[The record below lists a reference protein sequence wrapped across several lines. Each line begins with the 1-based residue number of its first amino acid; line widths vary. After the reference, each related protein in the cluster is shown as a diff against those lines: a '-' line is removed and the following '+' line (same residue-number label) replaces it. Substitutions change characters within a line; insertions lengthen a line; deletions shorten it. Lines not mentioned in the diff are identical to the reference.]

1 MGGILSIFG
10 YIKVIKTFSRE
21 NVFSE
26 DSNHFFMTVQINSV
40 SKALKDYF
48 GFEKFKGNQLQIIE
62 SILSKKDT
70 FVIMP
75 TGGGKSLC
83 YQLPAI
89 ISEGTAIIV
98 SPLIALM
105 KNQVDLIRG
114 YSSTD
119 TIAHFINSQ
128 MNKAQTT
135 QVKND
140 IVAGKCKLLY
150 VAPESLVKQENIDFL
165 KTIKISFVA
174 VDEAHCI
181 SEWGHDFRPE
191 YRKIK
196 SMLNDIED
204 NIPIVALTA
213 TATPKVQSD
222 IVRTLG
228 MKNPEIYISSFLREN
243 LYYEVRPKPS
253 KQEAIKDIIKY
264 IKKEGNKSGIIYC
277 LSRNSTEELAEV
289 LQVNGI
295 NAAAYHAG
303 LDANMRSKRQDQ
315 FLMEEVQVIVATIA
329 FGMGIDKPDVRFVI
343 HFDIPK
349 SLENYYQETGRAGR
363 DGLEG
368 NCIAYFSPKEIHKFE
383 KFILSNKEKTVA
395 EKEIAVMQLS
405 EVEAYAESAECRK
418 KVVLHY
424 FGEEMSNCGNCDN
437 CNHPK
442 EQIEAKEE
450 VKLALQVVA
459 ETNEHVN
466 IPNTINIL
474 IGRKSADITAN
485 HLDGIKLFGKGAK
498 HDMLFW
504 NSVVRKAILLNYLEK
519 DIEQYGVLKLTNE
532 GKKFIKKPTSVKIVL
547 NHKFAEGEDD
557 DEITT
562 SNKSGGN
569 VLEPQLMEI
578 LKGVRKSVG
587 EKMKLPPYTIFSE
600 QSLEEMATFFP
611 FTSEELSK
619 IHGVNSAKAAKF
631 GKAFLEAIKKY
642 VEENEIERNA
652 DFSVI
657 KTADKNSNVKVNIIK
672 SIDKKMP
679 LEHIASSYGL
689 NMEDL
694 ILELDSIVH
703 SGTKV
708 NINYYLEDAV
718 DEDIQEEIFDYFMQA
733 DSDNV
738 DLAYKKLKEE
748 DIELREIQLVRLKF
762 LSEVAN

>member
-1 MGGILSIFG
+1 MSI
-10 YIKVIKTFSRE
+10 
-21 NVFSE
+21 
-26 DSNHFFMTVQINSV
+26 QPV
-40 SKALKDYF
+40 SISGALKEYF
-48 GFEKFKGNQLQIIE
+48 GFEKFKGNQQAIIE
-62 SILSKKDT
+62 SILAKKDT

-119 TIAHFINSQ
+119 NIAHFINSQ
-128 MNKAQTT
+128 MNKAQIT
-135 QVKND
+135 QVKKD
-140 IVAGKCKLLY
+140 ITNRKCKLLY

-196 SMLNDIED
+196 GMLNEIED

-222 IVRTLG
+222 IVKTLG
-228 MKNPEIYISSFLREN
+228 MKEPEIFISSFLRDN
-243 LYYEVRPKPS
+243 LYYEIRPKPS
-253 KQEAIKDIIKY
+253 KQDAIKDIIKF
-264 IKKEGNKSGIIYC
+264 IKKGGNKSGIIYC

-303 LDANMRSKRQDQ
+303 LDASVRSERQDQ
-315 FLMEEVQVIVATIA
+315 FLMEDVDVIVATIA

-368 NCIAYFSPKEIHKFE
+368 ICIAYFSPKEIHKFE
-383 KFILSNKEKTVA
+383 KFILSNKEKSVA

-405 EVEAYAESAECRK
+405 EVEAYCESAECRK
-418 KVVLHY
+418 KFVLHY
-424 FGEEMSNCGNCDN
+424 FGEEMKDCGKCDN
-437 CNHPK
+437 CLHPK
-442 EQIEAKEE
+442 EQLEAKEE
-450 VKLALQVVA
+450 IKLSLQVVA
-459 ETNEHVN
+459 DTNERVN
-466 IPNTINIL
+466 IPNVINIL

-485 HLDGIKLFGKGAK
+485 NLDKIKIFGKGAD
-498 HDMLFW
+498 HDMVFW
-504 NSVVRKAILLNYLEK
+504 NSVVRKAILLNLIEK
-519 DIEQYGVLKLTNE
+519 DIEQYGVLKLTEE
-532 GKKFIKKPTSVKIVL
+532 GKKFIEKPGSSKIVL
-547 NHKFAEGEDD
+547 NHKFEDGEDD
-557 DEITT
+557 EEVTL
-562 SNKSGGN
+562 NGKSGS
-569 VLEPQLMEI
+569 VLEPALMSI
-578 LKGVRKSVG
+578 LTGIRKTEG
-587 EKMKLPPYTIFSE
+587 ARLKLPPYAIFSE

-611 FTSEELSK
+611 FDKEELAK
-619 IHGVNSAKAAKF
+619 MHGVNTAKAQKF
-631 GKAFLEAIKKY
+631 GEPFLKAIKKY
-642 VEENEIERNA
+642 VEDNNIERSA
-652 DFSVI
+652 DFSII
-657 KTADKNSNVKVNIIK
+657 KIADKNSNVKVNIIK

-694 ILELDSIVH
+694 ITELDTIVN

-718 DEDIQEEIFDYFMQA
+718 DEDIQEEIYDYFMQA
-733 DSDNV
+733 ESDNV
-738 DLAYKKLKEE
+738 DVAYKKLKEE

>member
-1 MGGILSIFG
+1 MSI
-10 YIKVIKTFSRE
+10 
-21 NVFSE
+21 
-26 DSNHFFMTVQINSV
+26 QPV
-40 SKALKDYF
+40 SISGALKEYF
-48 GFEKFKGNQLQIIE
+48 GFEKFKGNQQAIIE
-62 SILSKKDT
+62 SILAKKDT

-119 TIAHFINSQ
+119 NIAHFINSQ
-128 MNKAQTT
+128 MNKAQIT
-135 QVKND
+135 QVKKD
-140 IVAGKCKLLY
+140 ITNRKCKLLY

-196 SMLNDIED
+196 GMLNEIED

-222 IVRTLG
+222 IVKTLG
-228 MKNPEIYISSFLREN
+228 MKEPEIFISSFLRDN
-243 LYYEVRPKPS
+243 LYYEIRPKPS
-253 KQEAIKDIIKY
+253 KQDAIKDIIKF
-264 IKKEGNKSGIIYC
+264 IKKGGNKSGIIYC

-303 LDANMRSKRQDQ
+303 LDASVRSERQDQ
-315 FLMEEVQVIVATIA
+315 FLMEDVDVIVATIA

-368 NCIAYFSPKEIHKFE
+368 ICIAYFSPKEIHKFE
-383 KFILSNKEKTVA
+383 KFILSNKEKSVA

-405 EVEAYAESAECRK
+405 EVEAYCESAECRK
-418 KVVLHY
+418 KFVLHY
-424 FGEEMSNCGNCDN
+424 FGEEMKDCGKCDN
-437 CNHPK
+437 CLHPK
-442 EQIEAKEE
+442 EQLEAKEE
-450 VKLALQVVA
+450 IKLSLQVVA
-459 ETNEHVN
+459 DTNERVN
-466 IPNTINIL
+466 IPNVINIL

-485 HLDGIKLFGKGAK
+485 NLDKIKIFGKGAD
-498 HDMLFW
+498 HDMVFW
-504 NSVVRKAILLNYLEK
+504 NSVVRKAILLNLIEK
-519 DIEQYGVLKLTNE
+519 DIEQYGVLKLTEE
-532 GKKFIKKPTSVKIVL
+532 GKKFIKKPGSSKIVL
-547 NHKFAEGEDD
+547 NHKFEDGEDD
-557 DEITT
+557 EEVTL
-562 SNKSGGN
+562 NGKSGS
-569 VLEPQLMEI
+569 VLEPALMSI
-578 LKGVRKSVG
+578 LTGIRKTEG
-587 EKMKLPPYTIFSE
+587 ARLKLPPYAIFSE

-611 FTSEELSK
+611 FDKEELAK
-619 IHGVNSAKAAKF
+619 MHGVNTAKAQKF
-631 GKAFLEAIKKY
+631 GEPFLKAIKKY
-642 VEENEIERNA
+642 VEENNIERSA
-652 DFSVI
+652 DFSII
-657 KTADKNSNVKVNIIK
+657 KIADKNSNVKVNIIK

-694 ILELDSIVH
+694 ITELDTIVN

-718 DEDIQEEIFDYFMQA
+718 DEDIQEEIYDYFMQA
-733 DSDNV
+733 ESDNV
-738 DLAYKKLKEE
+738 DVAYKKLKEE

>member
-1 MGGILSIFG
+1 MSI
-10 YIKVIKTFSRE
+10 
-21 NVFSE
+21 
-26 DSNHFFMTVQINSV
+26 QPV
-40 SKALKDYF
+40 SISGALKEYF
-48 GFEKFKGNQLQIIE
+48 GFEKFKGNQQAIIE
-62 SILSKKDT
+62 SILAKKDT

-119 TIAHFINSQ
+119 NIAHFINSQ
-128 MNKAQTT
+128 MNKAQIT
-135 QVKND
+135 QVKKD
-140 IVAGKCKLLY
+140 ITNRKCKLLY

-196 SMLNDIED
+196 GMLNEIED

-222 IVRTLG
+222 IVKTLG
-228 MKNPEIYISSFLREN
+228 MKEPEIFISSFLRDN
-243 LYYEVRPKPS
+243 LYYEIRPKPS
-253 KQEAIKDIIKY
+253 KQDAIKDIIKF
-264 IKKEGNKSGIIYC
+264 IKKGGNKSGIIYC

-303 LDANMRSKRQDQ
+303 LDASVRSERQDQ
-315 FLMEEVQVIVATIA
+315 FLMEDVDVIVATIA

-368 NCIAYFSPKEIHKFE
+368 ICIAYFSPKEIHKFE
-383 KFILSNKEKTVA
+383 KFILSNKEKSVA

-405 EVEAYAESAECRK
+405 EVEAYCESAECRK
-418 KVVLHY
+418 KFVLHY
-424 FGEEMSNCGNCDN
+424 FGEEMKDCGKCDN
-437 CNHPK
+437 CLHPK
-442 EQIEAKEE
+442 EQLEAKEE
-450 VKLALQVVA
+450 IKLSLQVVA
-459 ETNEHVN
+459 DTNERVN
-466 IPNTINIL
+466 IPNVINIL

-485 HLDGIKLFGKGAK
+485 NLDKIKIFGKGAD
-498 HDMLFW
+498 HDMVFW
-504 NSVVRKAILLNYLEK
+504 NSVVRKAILLNLIEK
-519 DIEQYGVLKLTNE
+519 DIEQYGVLKLTEE
-532 GKKFIKKPTSVKIVL
+532 GKKFIKKPVSSKIVL
-547 NHKFAEGEDD
+547 NHKFEDGEDD
-557 DEITT
+557 EEVTL
-562 SNKSGGN
+562 NGKSGS
-569 VLEPQLMEI
+569 VLEPALMSI
-578 LKGVRKSVG
+578 LTGIRKTEG
-587 EKMKLPPYTIFSE
+587 ARLKLPPYAIFSE

-611 FTSEELSK
+611 FDKEELAK
-619 IHGVNSAKAAKF
+619 MHGVNTAKAQKF
-631 GKAFLEAIKKY
+631 GEPFLKAIKKY
-642 VEENEIERNA
+642 VEDNNIERSA
-652 DFSVI
+652 DFSII
-657 KTADKNSNVKVNIIK
+657 KIADKNSNVKVNIIK

-694 ILELDSIVH
+694 ITELDTIVN

-718 DEDIQEEIFDYFMQA
+718 DEDIQEEIYDYFMQA
-733 DSDNV
+733 ESDNV
-738 DLAYKKLKEE
+738 DVAYKKLKEE

>member
-1 MGGILSIFG
+1 MSI
-10 YIKVIKTFSRE
+10 
-21 NVFSE
+21 
-26 DSNHFFMTVQINSV
+26 QPV
-40 SKALKDYF
+40 SITGALKEYF
-48 GFEKFKGNQLQIIE
+48 GFEKFKGNQQAIIE

-119 TIAHFINSQ
+119 NIAHFINSQ
-128 MNKAQTT
+128 MNKAQIT
-135 QVKND
+135 QVKKD
-140 IVAGKCKLLY
+140 ITNRKCKLLY

-196 SMLNDIED
+196 GMLNEIED

-222 IVRTLG
+222 IVKTLG
-228 MKNPEIYISSFLREN
+228 MKDPEIFISSFLRDN
-243 LYYEVRPKPS
+243 LYYEIRPKPS
-253 KQEAIKDIIKY
+253 KQDAIKDIIKF
-264 IKKEGNKSGIIYC
+264 IKKGGNKSGIIYC

-303 LDANMRSKRQDQ
+303 LDSNVRSERQDQ
-315 FLMEEVQVIVATIA
+315 FLMEDVDVIVATIA

-368 NCIAYFSPKEIHKFE
+368 ICIAYFSPKEIHKFE
-383 KFILSNKEKTVA
+383 KFILSNKEKSVA

-405 EVEAYAESAECRK
+405 EVEAYCESGECRK
-418 KVVLHY
+418 KFVLHY
-424 FGEEMSNCGNCDN
+424 FGEEMQNCGKCDN
-437 CNHPK
+437 CLHLK
-442 EQIEAKEE
+442 EQFEAKDEI
-450 VKLALQVVA
+450 KLALQVVA
-459 ETNEHVN
+459 DTNERVN
-466 IPNTINIL
+466 IPNVINIL

-485 HLDGIKLFGKGAK
+485 NLDKIKIFGKGTN
-498 HDMLFW
+498 HDMVFW
-504 NSVVRKAILLNYLEK
+504 NSVVRKAILLNLLEK
-519 DIEQYGVLKLTNE
+519 DIEQYGVLKLTEE
-532 GKKFIKKPTSVKIVL
+532 GKKFVKKPVSSKIVL
-547 NHKFAEGEDD
+547 NHKFEDGEDD
-557 DEITT
+557 EEVTL
-562 SNKSGGN
+562 NGKSGS
-569 VLEPQLMEI
+569 VLEPALMSI
-578 LKGVRKSVG
+578 LTGIRKTEG
-587 EKMKLPPYTIFSE
+587 ARLKLPPYAIFSE

-611 FTSEELSK
+611 FDKEELAK
-619 IHGVNSAKAAKF
+619 MHGVNTAKAQKF
-631 GKAFLEAIKKY
+631 GEPFLKAIKKY
-642 VEENEIERNA
+642 VEDNNIERSA
-652 DFSVI
+652 DFSII

-679 LEHIASSYGL
+679 LEHIASSFGL
-689 NMEDL
+689 QMEDL
-694 ILELDSIVH
+694 ITELDTIVN

-718 DEDIQEEIFDYFMQA
+718 DEDIQEEIYDYFMQA

-738 DLAYKKLKEE
+738 DVAYKKLKEE

>member
-1 MGGILSIFG
+1 MSI
-10 YIKVIKTFSRE
+10 
-21 NVFSE
+21 
-26 DSNHFFMTVQINSV
+26 QPV
-40 SKALKDYF
+40 SISGALKEYF
-48 GFEKFKGNQLQIIE
+48 GFEKFKGNQQAIIE
-62 SILSKKDT
+62 SILAKKDT
-70 FVIMP
+70 FVIML

-119 TIAHFINSQ
+119 NIAHFINSQ
-128 MNKAQTT
+128 MNKAQIT
-135 QVKND
+135 QVKKD
-140 IVAGKCKLLY
+140 ITNRKCKLLY

-196 SMLNDIED
+196 GMLNEIED

-222 IVRTLG
+222 IVKTLG
-228 MKNPEIYISSFLREN
+228 MKEPEIFISSFLRDN
-243 LYYEVRPKPS
+243 LYYEIRPKPS
-253 KQEAIKDIIKY
+253 KQDAIKDIIKF
-264 IKKEGNKSGIIYC
+264 IKKGGNKSGIIYC

-303 LDANMRSKRQDQ
+303 LDASVRSERQDQ
-315 FLMEEVQVIVATIA
+315 FLMEDVDVIVATIA

-368 NCIAYFSPKEIHKFE
+368 ICIAYFSPKEIHKFE
-383 KFILSNKEKTVA
+383 KFILSNKEKSVA

-405 EVEAYAESAECRK
+405 EVEAYCESAECRK
-418 KVVLHY
+418 KFVLHY
-424 FGEEMSNCGNCDN
+424 FGEEMKDCGKCDN
-437 CNHPK
+437 CLHPK
-442 EQIEAKEE
+442 EQLEAKEE
-450 VKLALQVVA
+450 IKLSLQVVA
-459 ETNEHVN
+459 DTNERVN
-466 IPNTINIL
+466 IPNVINIL

-485 HLDGIKLFGKGAK
+485 NLDKIKIFGKGAD
-498 HDMLFW
+498 HDMVFW
-504 NSVVRKAILLNYLEK
+504 NSVVRKAILLNLIEK
-519 DIEQYGVLKLTNE
+519 DIEQYGVLKLTEE
-532 GKKFIKKPTSVKIVL
+532 GKKFIKKPVSSKIVL
-547 NHKFAEGEDD
+547 NHKFEDGEDD
-557 DEITT
+557 EEVTL
-562 SNKSGGN
+562 NGKSGS
-569 VLEPQLMEI
+569 VLEPALMSI
-578 LKGVRKSVG
+578 LTGIRKTEG
-587 EKMKLPPYTIFSE
+587 ARLKLPPYAIFSE

-611 FTSEELSK
+611 FDKEELAK
-619 IHGVNSAKAAKF
+619 MHGVNTAKAQKF
-631 GKAFLEAIKKY
+631 GEPFLKAIKKY
-642 VEENEIERNA
+642 VEDNNIERSA
-652 DFSVI
+652 DFSII
-657 KTADKNSNVKVNIIK
+657 KIADKNSNVKVNIIK

-694 ILELDSIVH
+694 ITELDTIVN

-718 DEDIQEEIFDYFMQA
+718 DEDIQEEIYDYFMQA
-733 DSDNV
+733 ESDNV
-738 DLAYKKLKEE
+738 DVAYKKLKEE

>member
-1 MGGILSIFG
+1 MSI
-10 YIKVIKTFSRE
+10 
-21 NVFSE
+21 
-26 DSNHFFMTVQINSV
+26 QPV
-40 SKALKDYF
+40 SISGALKEYF
-48 GFEKFKGNQLQIIE
+48 GFEKFKGNQQAIIE
-62 SILSKKDT
+62 SILAKKDT

-119 TIAHFINSQ
+119 NIAHFINSQ
-128 MNKAQTT
+128 MNKAQIT
-135 QVKND
+135 QVKKD
-140 IVAGKCKLLY
+140 ITNRKCKLLY

-196 SMLNDIED
+196 GMLNEIED

-222 IVRTLG
+222 IVKTLG
-228 MKNPEIYISSFLREN
+228 MKEPEIFISSFLRDN
-243 LYYEVRPKPS
+243 LYYEIRPKPS
-253 KQEAIKDIIKY
+253 KQDAIKDIIKF
-264 IKKEGNKSGIIYC
+264 IKKGGNKSGIIYC

-303 LDANMRSKRQDQ
+303 LDASVRSERQDQ
-315 FLMEEVQVIVATIA
+315 FLMEDVNVIVATIA

-368 NCIAYFSPKEIHKFE
+368 ICIAYFSPKEIHKFE
-383 KFILSNKEKTVA
+383 KFILSNKEKSVA

-405 EVEAYAESAECRK
+405 EVEAYCESAECRK
-418 KVVLHY
+418 KFVLHY
-424 FGEEMSNCGNCDN
+424 FGEEMKDCGKCDN
-437 CNHPK
+437 CLHPK
-442 EQIEAKEE
+442 EQLEAKDEI
-450 VKLALQVVA
+450 KLSLQVVA
-459 ETNEHVN
+459 DTNERVN
-466 IPNTINIL
+466 IPNVINIL

-485 HLDGIKLFGKGAK
+485 NLDKIKIFGKGAD
-498 HDMLFW
+498 HDMVFW
-504 NSVVRKAILLNYLEK
+504 NSVVRKAILLNLIEK
-519 DIEQYGVLKLTNE
+519 DIEQYGVLKLTEE
-532 GKKFIKKPTSVKIVL
+532 GKKFIKKPLSSKIVL
-547 NHKFAEGEDD
+547 NHKFEDGEDD
-557 DEITT
+557 EEVTL
-562 SNKSGGN
+562 NGKSGS
-569 VLEPQLMEI
+569 VLEPALMSI
-578 LKGVRKSVG
+578 LTGIRKTEG
-587 EKMKLPPYTIFSE
+587 ARLKLPPYAIFSE

-611 FTSEELSK
+611 FDKEELAK
-619 IHGVNSAKAAKF
+619 MHGVNTAKAQKF
-631 GKAFLEAIKKY
+631 GEPFLKAIKKY
-642 VEENEIERNA
+642 VEENNIERSA
-652 DFSVI
+652 DFSII
-657 KTADKNSNVKVNIIK
+657 KIADKNSNVKVNIIK

-694 ILELDSIVH
+694 ITELDTIVN

-718 DEDIQEEIFDYFMQA
+718 DEDIQEEIYDYFMQA
-733 DSDNV
+733 ESDNV
-738 DLAYKKLKEE
+738 DVAYKKLKEE

>member
-1 MGGILSIFG
+1 MSVQAISI
-10 YIKVIKTFSRE
+10 
-21 NVFSE
+21 SE
-26 DSNHFFMTVQINSV
+26 
-40 SKALKDYF
+40 ALKEYF
-48 GFEKFKGNQLQIIE
+48 GFEKFKGNQQQIIE
-62 SILSKKDT
+62 SIIARKDT
-70 FVIMP
+70 LVIMP

-105 KNQVDLIRG
+105 KNQVDLVRG

-119 TIAHFINSQ
+119 NIAHFINSQ
-128 MNKAQTT
+128 MNKAQIT
-135 QVKND
+135 QVKKD
-140 IVAGKCKLLY
+140 IVSGKCKLLY
-150 VAPESLVKQENIDFL
+150 VAPESLVKQDNIDFL
-165 KTIKISFVA
+165 QTIKISFVA

-196 SMLNDIED
+196 SMLNEIED

-228 MKNPEIYISSFLREN
+228 MSAPKIFISSFLRDN

-253 KQEAIKDIIKY
+253 KQDAIKDIIKY

-277 LSRNSTEELAEV
+277 LSRNSTEELAEA

-303 LDANMRSKRQDQ
+303 LDAAVRSERQDQ
-315 FLMEEVQVIVATIA
+315 FLMEDVQVIVATIA

-405 EVEAYAESAECRK
+405 EVEAYSESAECRK
-418 KVVLHY
+418 KFVLHY
-424 FGEEMSNCGNCDN
+424 FGEDMKNCGRCDN
-437 CNHPK
+437 CLHPK
-442 EQIEAKEE
+442 EQIEAKDEI
-450 VKLALQVVA
+450 KLALQTVA
-459 ETNEHVN
+459 DTNEKIN

-485 HLDGIKLFGKGAK
+485 NLDKLKIFGKGAEK
-498 HDMLFW
+498 DMVFW
-504 NSVVRKAILLNYLEK
+504 NSVVRKAILLNLLEK
-519 DIEQYGVLKLTNE
+519 DIEQYGVLKLTEE
-532 GKKFIKKPTSVKIVL
+532 GKKFIKKPSSAKIVL
-547 NHKFAEGEDD
+547 NHKFEDGEDD
-557 DEITT
+557 DDTIQL
-562 SNKSGGN
+562 NGKAGN
-569 VLEPQLMEI
+569 VLEPQLLEI

-611 FTSEELSK
+611 FSVEELSK
-619 IHGVNSAKAAKF
+619 IHGVNPAKAIKF
-631 GKAFLEAIKKY
+631 GNQFLEAIKKY
-642 VEENEIERNA
+642 VEENDIERNA

-694 ILELDSIVH
+694 ITELDSIVH
-703 SGTKV
+703 AGTKV

-733 DSDNV
+733 ENDDIDV
-738 DLAYKKLKEE
+738 AYKKLKAE

-762 LSEVAN
+762 LSDVAN

>member
-1 MGGILSIFG
+1 
-10 YIKVIKTFSRE
+10 
-21 NVFSE
+21 
-26 DSNHFFMTVQINSV
+26 MTVQSISI
-40 SKALKDYF
+40 SDALKEYF
-48 GFEKFKGNQLQIIE
+48 GFEKFKGNQQTIIE
-62 SILSKKDT
+62 SILSGNDT

-89 ISEGTAIIV
+89 VSEGTAIIV

-119 TIAHFINSQ
+119 NIAHFINSQ
-128 MNKAQTT
+128 MNKAQIT

-140 IVAGKCKLLY
+140 ITAGKCKLLY

-196 SMLNDIED
+196 GMLNDIED

-222 IVRTLG
+222 IVKTLG
-228 MKNPEIYISSFLREN
+228 MKKPKIFISSFLREN
-243 LYYEVRPKPS
+243 LYYEIRPKPS
-253 KQEAIKDIIKY
+253 KQDAIKDIIKF
-264 IKKEGNKSGIIYC
+264 IKKQNNKSGIIYC
-277 LSRNSTEELAEV
+277 LSRNSTEELAEI

-303 LDANMRSKRQDQ
+303 LDAHVRSERQDQ
-315 FLMEEVQVIVATIA
+315 FLMEDVHVIVATIA

-343 HFDIPK
+343 HYDIPK

-368 NCIAYFSPKEIHKFE
+368 NCVAYFSPKEIHKFE
-383 KFILSNKEKTVA
+383 KFILSNKEKSVS

-405 EVEAYAESAECRK
+405 EVEAYAESGECRK
-418 KVVLHY
+418 KFVLHY
-424 FGEEMSNCGNCDN
+424 FGEEMGNCGKCDN
-437 CNHPK
+437 CLHPK
-442 EQIEAKEE
+442 EQHEAKDEM
-450 VKLALQVVA
+450 KLTLQVVA
-459 ETNEHVN
+459 ETNERIN
-466 IPNTINIL
+466 IPNTINLL
-474 IGRKSADITAN
+474 IGRKSAEITTN
-485 HLDGIKLFGKGAK
+485 NYDKIKSFGKGAEK
-498 HDMLFW
+498 DMLFW
-504 NSVVRKAILLNYLEK
+504 NSVVRKAILLNLLEK
-519 DIEQYGVLKLTNE
+519 DIEQYGILKITEE
-532 GKKFIKKPTSVKIVL
+532 GKKFIKKPYSVKIVL
-547 NHKFAEGEDD
+547 NNKFEDGDD
-557 DEITT
+557 DEDTVQL
-562 SNKSGGN
+562 NGKSGN
-569 VLEPQLMEI
+569 VIEPQLFAI
-578 LKGVRKSVG
+578 LKDLCKIEAKKHKVAGGWV
-587 EKMKLPPYTIFSE
+587 IFSDP
-600 QSLEEMATFFP
+600 SLEEMATFFP
-611 FTSEELSK
+611 ITKEELLK
-619 IHGVNSAKAAKF
+619 IHGVSVGKAEKF
-631 GKAFLEAIKKY
+631 GAPFLAAIKKY
-642 VEENEIERNA
+642 VEENNIERTA
-652 DFSVI
+652 DFSVF
-657 KTADKNSNVKVNIIK
+657 KSADKNSNIKINIIK

-689 NMEDL
+689 TMDDL
-694 ILELDSIVH
+694 ITELDSIVH

-708 NINYYLEDAV
+708 NINYYLQENV
-718 DEDIQEEIFDYFMQA
+718 DEDIQDEIFDYFKQA
-733 DSDNV
+733 ETEDVNV
-738 DLAYKKLKEE
+738 AFKKLKEE

>member
-1 MGGILSIFG
+1 MSI
-10 YIKVIKTFSRE
+10 
-21 NVFSE
+21 
-26 DSNHFFMTVQINSV
+26 QPV
-40 SKALKDYF
+40 SISDALKEYF
-48 GFEKFKGNQLQIIE
+48 GFEKFKGNQQAIIE
-62 SILSKKDT
+62 SILAKKDT

-119 TIAHFINSQ
+119 NIAHFINSQ
-128 MNKAQTT
+128 MNKAQIT
-135 QVKND
+135 QVKKD
-140 IVAGKCKLLY
+140 ITNRKCKLLY

-196 SMLNDIED
+196 GMLNEIED

-222 IVRTLG
+222 IVKTLG
-228 MKNPEIYISSFLREN
+228 MKEPEIFISSFLRDN
-243 LYYEVRPKPS
+243 LYYEIRPKPS
-253 KQEAIKDIIKY
+253 KQDAIKDIIKF
-264 IKKEGNKSGIIYC
+264 IKKGGNKSGIIYC

-303 LDANMRSKRQDQ
+303 LDAAVRSERQDQ
-315 FLMEEVQVIVATIA
+315 FLMEDVDVIVATIA

-368 NCIAYFSPKEIHKFE
+368 ICIAYFSPKEIHKFE
-383 KFILSNKEKTVA
+383 KFILSNKEKSVA

-405 EVEAYAESAECRK
+405 EVEAYCESAECRK
-418 KVVLHY
+418 KFVLHY
-424 FGEEMSNCGNCDN
+424 FGEEMKDCGKCDN
-437 CNHPK
+437 CLHPK
-442 EQIEAKEE
+442 EQLEAKEE
-450 VKLALQVVA
+450 IKLSLQVVA
-459 ETNEHVN
+459 DTNERVN
-466 IPNTINIL
+466 IPNVINIL

-485 HLDGIKLFGKGAK
+485 NLDKIKIFGKGAD
-498 HDMLFW
+498 HDMVFW
-504 NSVVRKAILLNYLEK
+504 NSVVRKAILLNLIEK
-519 DIEQYGVLKLTNE
+519 DIEQYGVLKLTEE
-532 GKKFIKKPTSVKIVL
+532 GKKFIKKPVSSKIVL
-547 NHKFAEGEDD
+547 NHKFEDGEDD
-557 DEITT
+557 EEVTL
-562 SNKSGGN
+562 NGKSGS
-569 VLEPQLMEI
+569 VLEPALMSI
-578 LKGVRKSVG
+578 LTGIRKTEG
-587 EKMKLPPYTIFSE
+587 ARLKLPPYAIFSE

-611 FTSEELSK
+611 FDKEELAK
-619 IHGVNSAKAAKF
+619 MHGVNTAKAQKF
-631 GKAFLEAIKKY
+631 GEPFLKAIKKY
-642 VEENEIERNA
+642 VEDNNIERSA
-652 DFSVI
+652 DFSII
-657 KTADKNSNVKVNIIK
+657 KIADKNSNVKVNIIK

-694 ILELDSIVH
+694 ITELDTIVN

-718 DEDIQEEIFDYFMQA
+718 DEDIQEEIYDYFMQA
-733 DSDNV
+733 ESDNV
-738 DLAYKKLKEE
+738 DVAYKKLKEE

>member
-1 MGGILSIFG
+1 MSI
-10 YIKVIKTFSRE
+10 
-21 NVFSE
+21 
-26 DSNHFFMTVQINSV
+26 QPV
-40 SKALKDYF
+40 SISGALKEYF
-48 GFEKFKGNQLQIIE
+48 GFEKFKGNQQAIIE
-62 SILSKKDT
+62 SILAKKDT

-119 TIAHFINSQ
+119 NIAHFINSQ
-128 MNKAQTT
+128 MNKAQIT
-135 QVKND
+135 QVKKD
-140 IVAGKCKLLY
+140 ITNRKCKLLY

-196 SMLNDIED
+196 GMLNEIED

-222 IVRTLG
+222 IVKTLG
-228 MKNPEIYISSFLREN
+228 MKEPEIFISSFLRDN
-243 LYYEVRPKPS
+243 LYYEIRPKPS
-253 KQEAIKDIIKY
+253 KQDAIKDIIKF
-264 IKKEGNKSGIIYC
+264 IKKGGNKSGIIYC

-303 LDANMRSKRQDQ
+303 LDASVRSERQDQ
-315 FLMEEVQVIVATIA
+315 FLMEDVDVIVATIA

-368 NCIAYFSPKEIHKFE
+368 ICIAYFSPKEIHKFE
-383 KFILSNKEKTVA
+383 KFILSNKEKSVA

-405 EVEAYAESAECRK
+405 EVEAYCESAECRK
-418 KVVLHY
+418 KFVLHY
-424 FGEEMSNCGNCDN
+424 FGEEMKDCGKCDN
-437 CNHPK
+437 CLHPK
-442 EQIEAKEE
+442 EQLEAKDEI
-450 VKLALQVVA
+450 KLSLQVVA
-459 ETNEHVN
+459 DTNERVN
-466 IPNTINIL
+466 IPNVINIL

-485 HLDGIKLFGKGAK
+485 NLDKIKIFGKGAD
-498 HDMLFW
+498 HDMVFW
-504 NSVVRKAILLNYLEK
+504 NSVVRKAILLNLIEK
-519 DIEQYGVLKLTNE
+519 DIEQYGVLKLTEE
-532 GKKFIKKPTSVKIVL
+532 GKKFIKKPLSSKIVL
-547 NHKFAEGEDD
+547 NHKFEDGEDD
-557 DEITT
+557 EEVTL
-562 SNKSGGN
+562 NGKSGS
-569 VLEPQLMEI
+569 VLEPALMSI
-578 LKGVRKSVG
+578 LTGIRKTEG
-587 EKMKLPPYTIFSE
+587 ARLKLPPYAIFSE

-611 FTSEELSK
+611 FDKEELAK
-619 IHGVNSAKAAKF
+619 MHGVNTAKAQKF
-631 GKAFLEAIKKY
+631 GEPFLKAIKKY
-642 VEENEIERNA
+642 VEENNIERSA
-652 DFSVI
+652 DFSII
-657 KTADKNSNVKVNIIK
+657 KIADKNSNVKVNIIK

-694 ILELDSIVH
+694 ITELDTIVN

-718 DEDIQEEIFDYFMQA
+718 DEDIQEEIYDYFMQA
-733 DSDNV
+733 ESDNV
-738 DLAYKKLKEE
+738 DVAYKKLKEE

>member
-1 MGGILSIFG
+1 MSI
-10 YIKVIKTFSRE
+10 
-21 NVFSE
+21 
-26 DSNHFFMTVQINSV
+26 QPV
-40 SKALKDYF
+40 SISGALKEYF
-48 GFEKFKGNQLQIIE
+48 GFEKFKGNQQAIIE
-62 SILSKKDT
+62 SILAKKDT

-119 TIAHFINSQ
+119 NIAHFINSQ
-128 MNKAQTT
+128 MNKAQIT
-135 QVKND
+135 QVKKD
-140 IVAGKCKLLY
+140 ITNRKCKLLY

-196 SMLNDIED
+196 GMLNEIED

-222 IVRTLG
+222 IVKTLG
-228 MKNPEIYISSFLREN
+228 MKEPEIFISSFLRDN
-243 LYYEVRPKPS
+243 LYYEIRPKPS
-253 KQEAIKDIIKY
+253 KQDAIKDIIKF
-264 IKKEGNKSGIIYC
+264 IKKGGNKSGIIYC

-303 LDANMRSKRQDQ
+303 LDAAVRSERQDQ
-315 FLMEEVQVIVATIA
+315 FLMEDVDVIVATIA

-368 NCIAYFSPKEIHKFE
+368 ICIAYFSPKEIHKFE
-383 KFILSNKEKTVA
+383 KFILSNKEKSVA

-405 EVEAYAESAECRK
+405 EVEAYCESAECRK
-418 KVVLHY
+418 KFVLHY
-424 FGEEMSNCGNCDN
+424 FGEEMKDCGKCDN
-437 CNHPK
+437 CLHPK
-442 EQIEAKEE
+442 EQLEAKEE
-450 VKLALQVVA
+450 IKLSLQVVA
-459 ETNEHVN
+459 DTNERVN
-466 IPNTINIL
+466 IPNVINIL

-485 HLDGIKLFGKGAK
+485 NLDKIKIFGKGAD
-498 HDMLFW
+498 HDMVFW
-504 NSVVRKAILLNYLEK
+504 NSVVRKAILLNLIEK
-519 DIEQYGVLKLTNE
+519 DIEQYGVLKLTEE
-532 GKKFIKKPTSVKIVL
+532 GKKFIKKPVSSKIVL
-547 NHKFAEGEDD
+547 NHKFEDGEDD
-557 DEITT
+557 EEVTL
-562 SNKSGGN
+562 NGKSGS
-569 VLEPQLMEI
+569 VLEPALMSI
-578 LKGVRKSVG
+578 LTGIRKTEGSRL
-587 EKMKLPPYTIFSE
+587 KLPPYAIFSE

-611 FTSEELSK
+611 FDKEELAK
-619 IHGVNSAKAAKF
+619 MHGVNTAKAQKF
-631 GKAFLEAIKKY
+631 GEPFLKAIKKY
-642 VEENEIERNA
+642 VEDNNIERSA
-652 DFSVI
+652 DFSII
-657 KTADKNSNVKVNIIK
+657 KIADKNSNVKVNIIK

-694 ILELDSIVH
+694 ITELDTIVN

-718 DEDIQEEIFDYFMQA
+718 DEDIQEEIYDYFMQA
-733 DSDNV
+733 ESDNV
-738 DLAYKKLKEE
+738 DVAYKKLKEE

>member
-1 MGGILSIFG
+1 MSI
-10 YIKVIKTFSRE
+10 
-21 NVFSE
+21 
-26 DSNHFFMTVQINSV
+26 QPV
-40 SKALKDYF
+40 SITGALKEYF
-48 GFEKFKGNQLQIIE
+48 GFEKFKGNQQAIIE

-119 TIAHFINSQ
+119 NIAHFINSQ
-128 MNKAQTT
+128 MNKAQIT
-135 QVKND
+135 QVKKD
-140 IVAGKCKLLY
+140 ITNRKCKLLY

-196 SMLNDIED
+196 GMLNEIED

-222 IVRTLG
+222 IVKTLG
-228 MKNPEIYISSFLREN
+228 MKDPEIFISSFLRDN
-243 LYYEVRPKPS
+243 LYYEIRPKPS
-253 KQEAIKDIIKY
+253 KQDAIKDIIKF
-264 IKKEGNKSGIIYC
+264 IKKGGNKSGIIYC

-303 LDANMRSKRQDQ
+303 LDASVRSERQDQ
-315 FLMEEVQVIVATIA
+315 FLMEDVDVIVATIA

-368 NCIAYFSPKEIHKFE
+368 ICIAYFSPKEIHKFE
-383 KFILSNKEKTVA
+383 KFILSNKEKSVA

-405 EVEAYAESAECRK
+405 EVEAYCESGECRK
-418 KVVLHY
+418 KFVLHY
-424 FGEEMSNCGNCDN
+424 FGEEMQNCGKCDN
-437 CNHPK
+437 CLHPK
-442 EQIEAKEE
+442 EQFEAKDEI
-450 VKLALQVVA
+450 KLALQVVA
-459 ETNEHVN
+459 DTNERVN
-466 IPNTINIL
+466 IPNVINIL

-485 HLDGIKLFGKGAK
+485 NLDKIKIFGKGADR
-498 HDMLFW
+498 DMVFW
-504 NSVVRKAILLNYLEK
+504 NSVVRKAILLNLLEK
-519 DIEQYGVLKLTNE
+519 DIEQYGVLKLTEE
-532 GKKFIKKPTSVKIVL
+532 GKKFVKKPVSSKIVL
-547 NHKFAEGEDD
+547 NHKFEDGEDD
-557 DEITT
+557 EEVTL
-562 SNKSGGN
+562 NGKSGS
-569 VLEPQLMEI
+569 VLEPALMSI
-578 LKGVRKSVG
+578 LTGIRKTEG
-587 EKMKLPPYTIFSE
+587 ARLKLPPYAIFSE

-611 FTSEELSK
+611 FDKEELAK
-619 IHGVNSAKAAKF
+619 MHGVNTAKAQKF
-631 GKAFLEAIKKY
+631 GEPFLKAIKKY
-642 VEENEIERNA
+642 VEDNNIERSA
-652 DFSVI
+652 DFSII

-679 LEHIASSYGL
+679 LEHIASSFGL
-689 NMEDL
+689 QMEDL
-694 ILELDSIVH
+694 ITELDTIVN

-718 DEDIQEEIFDYFMQA
+718 DEDIQEEIYDYFMQA

-738 DLAYKKLKEE
+738 DVAYKKLKEE

>member
-1 MGGILSIFG
+1 MSI
-10 YIKVIKTFSRE
+10 
-21 NVFSE
+21 
-26 DSNHFFMTVQINSV
+26 QPV
-40 SKALKDYF
+40 SISDALKEYF
-48 GFEKFKGNQLQIIE
+48 GFDKFKGNQLEIIE
-62 SILSKKDT
+62 SILAKKDT

-105 KNQVDLIRG
+105 KNQVDLVRG

-119 TIAHFINSQ
+119 NIAHFINSQ
-128 MNKAQTT
+128 MNKAQIL
-135 QVKND
+135 QVRKD
-140 IVAGKCKLLY
+140 ITNKKCKLLY

-174 VDEAHCI
+174 IDEAHCI

-196 SMLNDIED
+196 GMLNEIEG

-213 TATPKVQSD
+213 TATPKVQLD
-222 IVRTLG
+222 IVKTLS
-228 MKNPEIYISSFLREN
+228 MKEPKIFISSFLRAN
-243 LYYEVRPKPS
+243 LYYEIRPKPS
-253 KQEAIKDIIKY
+253 KQEAIKDIIKF
-264 IKKEGNKSGIIYC
+264 IKKGGNKSGIIYC
-277 LSRNSTEELAEV
+277 LSRNSTEELAEI

-303 LDANMRSKRQDQ
+303 LDASVRSERQDQ
-315 FLMEEVQVIVATIA
+315 FLMEDVGVIVATIA

-383 KFILSNKEKTVA
+383 KFILSNKEKSVA

-405 EVEAYAESAECRK
+405 EVEAYCESGECRK
-418 KVVLHY
+418 KFVLHY
-424 FGEEMSNCGNCDN
+424 FGEEMKNCGKCDN
-437 CNHPK
+437 CLHPK
-442 EQIEAKEE
+442 EQFEAKDEI
-450 VKLALQVVA
+450 KLALQVVA
-459 ETNEHVN
+459 ETNERVN

-485 HLDGIKLFGKGAK
+485 NLDKIKIFGKGID
-498 HDMLFW
+498 HDMVFW
-504 NSVVRKAILLNYLEK
+504 NSVVRKAILLNLLEK
-519 DIEQYGVLKLTNE
+519 DIEQYGVLKLTEE
-532 GKKFIKKPTSVKIVL
+532 GKRFVKKPTSATIVL
-547 NHKFAEGEDD
+547 NHKFEDGEDD
-557 DEITT
+557 DDAIQL
-562 SNKSGGN
+562 NGKSGS
-569 VLEPQLMEI
+569 VLEPALMSI
-578 LKGVRKSVG
+578 LLNIRKTEG
-587 EKMKLPPYTIFSE
+587 ARLKLPPYAIFAE

-611 FTSEELSK
+611 FDKEELSK
-619 IHGVNSAKAAKF
+619 MHGVNTAKAQKF
-631 GKAFLEAIKKY
+631 GEPFLKAIKKY
-642 VEENEIERNA
+642 VEDNNIERSA
-652 DFSVI
+652 DFSII
-657 KTADKNSNVKVNIIK
+657 KIADKNSNVKVNIIK

-694 ILELDSIVH
+694 ITELDTIVN

-718 DEDIQEEIFDYFMQA
+718 DEDIQEEIYDYFMQA
-733 DSDNV
+733 ESDDVNV
-738 DLAYKKLKEE
+738 AFKKLKEE
-748 DIELREIQLVRLKF
+748 DVELREIQLVRLKF

>member
-1 MGGILSIFG
+1 MSIQP
-10 YIKVIKTFSRE
+10 I
-21 NVFSE
+21 
-26 DSNHFFMTVQINSV
+26 SV
-40 SKALKDYF
+40 TGALKEYF
-48 GFEKFKGNQLQIIE
+48 GFEQFKGNQQTIIE
-62 SILSKKDT
+62 SILSGKDT

-119 TIAHFINSQ
+119 NIAHFINSQ
-128 MNKAQTT
+128 LNKAQITT
-135 QVKND
+135 VKKD
-140 IVAGKCKLLY
+140 IVSGKCKLLY

-165 KTIKISFVA
+165 RTIKISFVA

-196 SMLNDIED
+196 AMLNEIEG
-204 NIPIVALTA
+204 NIPLVALTA

-222 IVRTLG
+222 IVKTLG
-228 MKNPEIYISSFLREN
+228 MKNPKIFISSFLRDN
-243 LYYEVRPKPS
+243 LYYEIRPKPS
-253 KQEAIKDIIKY
+253 KQDAIKDIIKF

-303 LDANMRSKRQDQ
+303 LDASVRSERQDQ
-315 FLMEEVQVIVATIA
+315 FLMEDVQVIVATIA

-368 NCIAYFSPKEIHKFE
+368 NCISYFSPKEIHKFE

-405 EVEAYAESAECRK
+405 EVEAYAESGECRK
-418 KVVLHY
+418 KLVLHY
-424 FGEEMSNCGNCDN
+424 FGEEMGNCGKCDN
-437 CNHPK
+437 CLHPK
-442 EQIEAKEE
+442 EQVEAKEE
-450 VKLALQVVA
+450 IKLSLQVVA
-459 ETNEHVN
+459 ETNERIN

-474 IGRKSADITAN
+474 IGRKSVDITTN
-485 HLDGIKLFGKGAK
+485 NYDKLKIFGKGAE

-504 NSVVRKAILLNYLEK
+504 NSVVRKAILQNLLEK
-519 DIEQYGVLKLTNE
+519 DIEQYGVLKLTEE
-532 GKKFIKKPTSVKIVL
+532 GKKFIKKPGDVKIVL
-547 NHKFAEGEDD
+547 NNKFEDGEDD
-557 DEITT
+557 DDAIHL
-562 SNKSGGN
+562 NGKSGS
-569 VLEPQLMEI
+569 VLEPQLLEI

-611 FTSEELSK
+611 FNNEELSK
-619 IHGVNSAKAAKF
+619 VHGVNTAKAAKF
-631 GKAFLEAIKKY
+631 GTHFLTAIKKY
-642 VEENEIERNA
+642 VEENDIERNA
-652 DFSVI
+652 DFSI
-657 KTADKNSNVKVNIIK
+657 IRSADKNSNIKVNIIK

-694 ILELDSIVH
+694 ITELDTIVNA
-703 SGTKV
+703 GTRV

-718 DEDIQEEIFDYFMQA
+718 DEDIQEEIYDYFMQA
-733 DSDNV
+733 DSDDINV
-738 DLAYKKLKEE
+738 AYKKLKDE

>member
-1 MGGILSIFG
+1 MSI
-10 YIKVIKTFSRE
+10 
-21 NVFSE
+21 
-26 DSNHFFMTVQINSV
+26 QPV
-40 SKALKDYF
+40 SISGALKEYF
-48 GFEKFKGNQLQIIE
+48 GFEKFKGNQQAIIE
-62 SILSKKDT
+62 SILAKKDT

-119 TIAHFINSQ
+119 NIAHFINSQ
-128 MNKAQTT
+128 MNKAQIT
-135 QVKND
+135 QVKKD
-140 IVAGKCKLLY
+140 ITNRKCKLLY

-196 SMLNDIED
+196 GMLNEIED

-222 IVRTLG
+222 IVKTLG
-228 MKNPEIYISSFLREN
+228 MKEPEIFISSFLRDN
-243 LYYEVRPKPS
+243 LYYEIRPKPS
-253 KQEAIKDIIKY
+253 KQDAIKDIIKF
-264 IKKEGNKSGIIYC
+264 IKKGGNKSGIIYC

-303 LDANMRSKRQDQ
+303 LDAAVRSERQDQ
-315 FLMEEVQVIVATIA
+315 FLMEDVDVIVATIA

-368 NCIAYFSPKEIHKFE
+368 ICIAYFSPKEIHKFE
-383 KFILSNKEKTVA
+383 KFILSNKEKSVA

-405 EVEAYAESAECRK
+405 EVEAYCESAECRK
-418 KVVLHY
+418 KFVLHY
-424 FGEEMSNCGNCDN
+424 FGEEMKDCGKCDN
-437 CNHPK
+437 CLHPK
-442 EQIEAKEE
+442 EQLEAKEE
-450 VKLALQVVA
+450 IKLSLQVVA
-459 ETNEHVN
+459 DTNERVN
-466 IPNTINIL
+466 IPNVINIL

-485 HLDGIKLFGKGAK
+485 NLDKIKIFGKGAD
-498 HDMLFW
+498 HDMVFW
-504 NSVVRKAILLNYLEK
+504 NSVVRKAILLNLIEK
-519 DIEQYGVLKLTNE
+519 DIEQYGVLKLTEE
-532 GKKFIKKPTSVKIVL
+532 GKKFIKKPVSSKIVL
-547 NHKFAEGEDD
+547 NHKFEDGEDD
-557 DEITT
+557 EEVTL
-562 SNKSGGN
+562 NGKSGS
-569 VLEPQLMEI
+569 VLEPALMSI
-578 LKGVRKSVG
+578 LTGIRKTEG
-587 EKMKLPPYTIFSE
+587 ARLKLPPYAIFSE

-611 FTSEELSK
+611 FDKEELAK
-619 IHGVNSAKAAKF
+619 MHGVNTAKAQKF
-631 GKAFLEAIKKY
+631 GEPFLKAIKKY
-642 VEENEIERNA
+642 VEENNIERSA
-652 DFSVI
+652 DFSII
-657 KTADKNSNVKVNIIK
+657 KIADKNSNVKVNIIK

-694 ILELDSIVH
+694 ITELDTIVN

-718 DEDIQEEIFDYFMQA
+718 DEDIQEEIYDYFMQA
-733 DSDNV
+733 ESDNV
-738 DLAYKKLKEE
+738 DVAYKKLKEE

>member
-1 MGGILSIFG
+1 MSI
-10 YIKVIKTFSRE
+10 
-21 NVFSE
+21 
-26 DSNHFFMTVQINSV
+26 QPV
-40 SKALKDYF
+40 SITGALKEYF
-48 GFEKFKGNQLQIIE
+48 GFEKFKGNQQAIIE

-119 TIAHFINSQ
+119 NIAHFINSQ
-128 MNKAQTT
+128 MNKAQIT
-135 QVKND
+135 QVKKD
-140 IVAGKCKLLY
+140 ITNRKCKLLY

-196 SMLNDIED
+196 GMLNEIED

-222 IVRTLG
+222 IVKTLG
-228 MKNPEIYISSFLREN
+228 MKDPEIFISSFLRDN
-243 LYYEVRPKPS
+243 LYYEIRPKPS
-253 KQEAIKDIIKY
+253 KQDAIKDIIKF
-264 IKKEGNKSGIIYC
+264 IKKGGNKSGIIYC

-303 LDANMRSKRQDQ
+303 LDSNVRSERQDQ
-315 FLMEEVQVIVATIA
+315 FLMEDVDVIVATIA

-368 NCIAYFSPKEIHKFE
+368 ICIAYFSPKEIHKFE
-383 KFILSNKEKTVA
+383 KFILSNKEKSVA

-405 EVEAYAESAECRK
+405 EVEAYCESGECRK
-418 KVVLHY
+418 KFVLHY
-424 FGEEMSNCGNCDN
+424 FGEEMQNCGKCDN
-437 CNHPK
+437 CLHPK
-442 EQIEAKEE
+442 EQFEAKDEI
-450 VKLALQVVA
+450 KLALQVVA
-459 ETNEHVN
+459 DTNERVN
-466 IPNTINIL
+466 IPNVINIL

-485 HLDGIKLFGKGAK
+485 NLDKIKIFGKGTN
-498 HDMLFW
+498 HDMVFW
-504 NSVVRKAILLNYLEK
+504 NSVVRKAILLNLLEK
-519 DIEQYGVLKLTNE
+519 DIEQYGVLKLTEE
-532 GKKFIKKPTSVKIVL
+532 GKKFVKKPVSSKIVL
-547 NHKFAEGEDD
+547 NHKFEDGEDD
-557 DEITT
+557 EEVTL
-562 SNKSGGN
+562 NGKSGS
-569 VLEPQLMEI
+569 VLEPALMSI
-578 LKGVRKSVG
+578 LTGIRKTEG
-587 EKMKLPPYTIFSE
+587 ARLKLPPYAIFSE

-611 FTSEELSK
+611 FDKEELAK
-619 IHGVNSAKAAKF
+619 MHGVNTAKAQKF
-631 GKAFLEAIKKY
+631 GEPFLKAIKKY
-642 VEENEIERNA
+642 VEDNNIERSA
-652 DFSVI
+652 DFSII

-679 LEHIASSYGL
+679 LEHIASSFGL
-689 NMEDL
+689 QMEDL
-694 ILELDSIVH
+694 ITELDTIVN

-718 DEDIQEEIFDYFMQA
+718 DEDIQEEIYDYFMQA

-738 DLAYKKLKEE
+738 DVAYKKLKEE

>member
-1 MGGILSIFG
+1 MSVQAISI
-10 YIKVIKTFSRE
+10 
-21 NVFSE
+21 SE
-26 DSNHFFMTVQINSV
+26 
-40 SKALKDYF
+40 ALKEYF
-48 GFEKFKGNQLQIIE
+48 GFEKFKGNQQQIIE
-62 SILSKKDT
+62 SIIARKDT
-70 FVIMP
+70 LVIMP

-105 KNQVDLIRG
+105 KNQVDLVRG

-119 TIAHFINSQ
+119 NIAHFINSQ
-128 MNKAQTT
+128 MNKAQIT
-135 QVKND
+135 QVKKD
-140 IVAGKCKLLY
+140 IVSGKCKLLY
-150 VAPESLVKQENIDFL
+150 VAPESLVKQDNIDFL
-165 KTIKISFVA
+165 QTIKISFVA

-196 SMLNDIED
+196 SMLNEIED

-228 MKNPEIYISSFLREN
+228 MSAPKIFISSFLRDN

-253 KQEAIKDIIKY
+253 KQDAIKDIIKY

-277 LSRNSTEELAEV
+277 LSRNSTEELAEA

-303 LDANMRSKRQDQ
+303 LDAAVRSERQDQ

-405 EVEAYAESAECRK
+405 EVEAYSESAECRK
-418 KVVLHY
+418 KFVLHY
-424 FGEEMSNCGNCDN
+424 FGEDMKNCGRCDN
-437 CNHPK
+437 CLHPK
-442 EQIEAKEE
+442 EQIEAKDEI
-450 VKLALQVVA
+450 KLALQTVA
-459 ETNEHVN
+459 DTNEKIN

-474 IGRKSADITAN
+474 TGRKSADITAN
-485 HLDGIKLFGKGAK
+485 NLDKLKIFGKGAEK
-498 HDMLFW
+498 DMVFW
-504 NSVVRKAILLNYLEK
+504 NSVVRKAILLNLLEK
-519 DIEQYGVLKLTNE
+519 DIEQYGVLKLTEE
-532 GKKFIKKPTSVKIVL
+532 GKKFIKKPSSAKIVL
-547 NHKFAEGEDD
+547 NHKFEDGEDD
-557 DEITT
+557 DDTIQL
-562 SNKSGGN
+562 NGKAGN
-569 VLEPQLMEI
+569 VLEPQLLEI

-611 FTSEELSK
+611 FSVEELSK
-619 IHGVNSAKAAKF
+619 IHGVNPAKAIKF
-631 GKAFLEAIKKY
+631 GNQFLEAIKKY
-642 VEENEIERNA
+642 VEENDIERNA

-694 ILELDSIVH
+694 ITELDSIVH
-703 SGTKV
+703 AGTKV

-733 DSDNV
+733 ENDDIDV
-738 DLAYKKLKEE
+738 AYKKLKAE

-762 LSEVAN
+762 LSDVAN

>member
-1 MGGILSIFG
+1 MSI
-10 YIKVIKTFSRE
+10 
-21 NVFSE
+21 
-26 DSNHFFMTVQINSV
+26 QPV
-40 SKALKDYF
+40 SITGALKEYF
-48 GFEKFKGNQLQIIE
+48 GFEKFKGNQQAIIE

-119 TIAHFINSQ
+119 NIAHFINSQ
-128 MNKAQTT
+128 MNKAQIT
-135 QVKND
+135 QVKKD
-140 IVAGKCKLLY
+140 ITNRKCKLLY

-196 SMLNDIED
+196 GMLNEIED

-222 IVRTLG
+222 IVKTLG
-228 MKNPEIYISSFLREN
+228 MKDPEIFISSFLRDN
-243 LYYEVRPKPS
+243 LYYEIRPKPS
-253 KQEAIKDIIKY
+253 KQDAIKDIIKF
-264 IKKEGNKSGIIYC
+264 IKKGGNKSGIIYC

-303 LDANMRSKRQDQ
+303 LDSNVRSERQDQ
-315 FLMEEVQVIVATIA
+315 FLMEDVDVIVATIA

-368 NCIAYFSPKEIHKFE
+368 ICIAYFSPKEIHKFE
-383 KFILSNKEKTVA
+383 KFILSNKEKSVA

-405 EVEAYAESAECRK
+405 EVEAYCESGECRK
-418 KVVLHY
+418 KFVLHY
-424 FGEEMSNCGNCDN
+424 FGEEMQNCGKCDN
-437 CNHPK
+437 CLHPK
-442 EQIEAKEE
+442 EQLEAKDEI
-450 VKLALQVVA
+450 KLALQVVA
-459 ETNEHVN
+459 DTNERVN
-466 IPNTINIL
+466 IPNVINIL

-485 HLDGIKLFGKGAK
+485 NLDKIKIFGKGTD
-498 HDMLFW
+498 HDMVFW
-504 NSVVRKAILLNYLEK
+504 NSVVRKAILLNLLEK
-519 DIEQYGVLKLTNE
+519 DIEQYGVLKLTEE
-532 GKKFIKKPTSVKIVL
+532 GKKFVKKPVSSKIVL
-547 NHKFAEGEDD
+547 NHKFEDGEDD
-557 DEITT
+557 EEVTL
-562 SNKSGGN
+562 NGKSGS
-569 VLEPQLMEI
+569 VLEPALMSI
-578 LKGVRKSVG
+578 LTGIRKTEG
-587 EKMKLPPYTIFSE
+587 ARLKLPPYAIFSE

-611 FTSEELSK
+611 FDKEDLAK
-619 IHGVNSAKAAKF
+619 MHGVNTAKAQKF
-631 GKAFLEAIKKY
+631 GEPFLKEIKKY
-642 VEENEIERNA
+642 VEDNNIERSA
-652 DFSVI
+652 DFSII

-679 LEHIASSYGL
+679 LEHIASSFGL
-689 NMEDL
+689 QMEDL
-694 ILELDSIVH
+694 ITELDTIVN

-718 DEDIQEEIFDYFMQA
+718 DEDIQEEIYDYFMQA
-733 DSDNV
+733 ESDNV
-738 DLAYKKLKEE
+738 DVAYKKLKEE

>member
-1 MGGILSIFG
+1 MSLQP
-10 YIKVIKTFSRE
+10 V
-21 NVFSE
+21 
-26 DSNHFFMTVQINSV
+26 SV
-40 SKALKDYF
+40 TGALKEYF
-48 GFEKFKGNQLQIIE
+48 GFEKFKGNQQVIID

-119 TIAHFINSQ
+119 NIAHFINSQ
-128 MNKAQTT
+128 MNKTQIT

-140 IVAGKCKLLY
+140 ITNGKCKLLY

-196 SMLNDIED
+196 GMLNDIED

-222 IVRTLG
+222 IVKTLG
-228 MKNPEIYISSFLREN
+228 MKQPTIFISSFLRDN
-243 LYYEVRPKPS
+243 LYYEIRPKPS
-253 KQEAIKDIIKY
+253 KQDAIKDIVKFIHKNG
-264 IKKEGNKSGIIYC
+264 KKSGIIYC
-277 LSRNSTEELAEV
+277 LSRNSTEELAEI

-303 LDANMRSKRQDQ
+303 LEAAVRSERQDQ
-315 FLMEEVQVIVATIA
+315 FLMEDVQVIVATIA

-363 DGLEG
+363 DGMEG

-383 KFILSNKEKTVA
+383 KFILSNKEKSVS

-405 EVEAYAESAECRK
+405 EVEAYCESAECRK

-424 FGEEMSNCGNCDN
+424 FGEDMGNCGKCDN
-437 CNHPK
+437 CLHPK
-442 EQIEAKEE
+442 EQHE
-450 VKLALQVVA
+450 VKDQIKLALQVVA
-459 ETNEHVN
+459 DTNERVN
-466 IPNTINIL
+466 ITNVINIL

-485 HLDGIKLFGKGAK
+485 NLDKLKIFGKGAEA
-498 HDMLFW
+498 DMVFW
-504 NSVVRKAILLNYLEK
+504 NSVVRKSILMNLLEK
-519 DIEQYGVLKLTNE
+519 DIEQYGVLKITE
-532 GKKFIKKPTSVKIVL
+532 AGKKFLKKPHSATVAL
-547 NHKFAEGEDD
+547 NHKFEEGDDD
-557 DEITT
+557 DEQVQLNGKT
-562 SNKSGGN
+562 GN
-569 VLEPQLMEI
+569 VLEPQLLNI
-578 LKGVRKSVG
+578 LKGVRKTVG

-600 QSLEEMATFFP
+600 QSMEEMATFFP
-611 FTSEELSK
+611 FNTEELSK
-619 IHGVNSAKAAKF
+619 IHGVNPAKAAKF
-631 GKAFLEAIKKY
+631 GKLFLEAIKKY
-642 VEENEIERNA
+642 VEENDIERNA

-694 ILELDSIVH
+694 IIELDSIVH
-703 SGTKV
+703 AGTKI
-708 NINYYLEDAV
+708 NINYYLQDAV
-718 DEDIQEEIFDYFMQA
+718 DEDIQEEIYDYFMQA
-733 DSDNV
+733 DSDNL
-738 DLAYKKLKEE
+738 DIAFKTLKED

>member
-1 MGGILSIFG
+1 MSI
-10 YIKVIKTFSRE
+10 
-21 NVFSE
+21 
-26 DSNHFFMTVQINSV
+26 QPV
-40 SKALKDYF
+40 SISDALKEYF
-48 GFEKFKGNQLQIIE
+48 GFEKFKGNQQAIIE
-62 SILSKKDT
+62 SILAKKDT

-119 TIAHFINSQ
+119 NIAHFINSQ
-128 MNKAQTT
+128 MNKAQIT
-135 QVKND
+135 QVKKD
-140 IVAGKCKLLY
+140 ITNRKCKLLY

-196 SMLNDIED
+196 GMLNEIED

-222 IVRTLG
+222 IVKTLG
-228 MKNPEIYISSFLREN
+228 MKEPEIFISSFLRDN
-243 LYYEVRPKPS
+243 LYYEIRPKPS
-253 KQEAIKDIIKY
+253 KQDAIKDIIKF
-264 IKKEGNKSGIIYC
+264 IKKGGNKSGIIYC

-303 LDANMRSKRQDQ
+303 LDASVRSERQDQ
-315 FLMEEVQVIVATIA
+315 FLMEDVDVIVATIA

-368 NCIAYFSPKEIHKFE
+368 ICIAYFSPKEIHKFE
-383 KFILSNKEKTVA
+383 KFILSNKEKSVA

-405 EVEAYAESAECRK
+405 EVEAYCESAECRK
-418 KVVLHY
+418 KFVLHY
-424 FGEEMSNCGNCDN
+424 FGEEMKDCGKCDN
-437 CNHPK
+437 CLHPK
-442 EQIEAKEE
+442 EQLEAKEE
-450 VKLALQVVA
+450 IKLSLQVVA
-459 ETNEHVN
+459 DTNERVN
-466 IPNTINIL
+466 IPNVINIL

-485 HLDGIKLFGKGAK
+485 NLDKIKIFGKGAD
-498 HDMLFW
+498 HDMVFW
-504 NSVVRKAILLNYLEK
+504 NSVVRKAILLNLIEK
-519 DIEQYGVLKLTNE
+519 DIEQYGVLKLTEE
-532 GKKFIKKPTSVKIVL
+532 GKKFIKKPVSSKIVL
-547 NHKFAEGEDD
+547 NHKFEDGEDD
-557 DEITT
+557 EEVTL
-562 SNKSGGN
+562 NGKSGS
-569 VLEPQLMEI
+569 VLEPALMSI
-578 LKGVRKSVG
+578 LTGIRKTEG
-587 EKMKLPPYTIFSE
+587 ARLKLPPYAIFSE

-611 FTSEELSK
+611 FDKEELAK
-619 IHGVNSAKAAKF
+619 MHGVNTAKAQKF
-631 GKAFLEAIKKY
+631 GEPFLKAIKKY
-642 VEENEIERNA
+642 VEENNIERSA
-652 DFSVI
+652 DFSII
-657 KTADKNSNVKVNIIK
+657 KIADKNSNVKVNIIK

-694 ILELDSIVH
+694 ITELDTIVN

-718 DEDIQEEIFDYFMQA
+718 DEDIQEEIYDYFMQA
-733 DSDNV
+733 ESDNV
-738 DLAYKKLKEE
+738 DVAYKKLKEE

>member
-1 MGGILSIFG
+1 MSVEPISITG
-10 YIKVIKTFSRE
+10 
-21 NVFSE
+21 
-26 DSNHFFMTVQINSV
+26 
-40 SKALKDYF
+40 ALKEYF
-48 GFEKFKGNQLQIIE
+48 GFEKFKGNQQTIIE
-62 SILSKKDT
+62 SILSRKDT

-119 TIAHFINSQ
+119 NIAHFINSQ
-128 MNKAQTT
+128 LNKAQIN
-135 QVKND
+135 QVKKD
-140 IVAGKCKLLY
+140 ITNGKCKLLY

-196 SMLNDIED
+196 SMLNEIED

-222 IVRTLG
+222 IVKTLG
-228 MKNPEIYISSFLREN
+228 MKSPKIFISSFLRDN
-243 LYYEVRPKPS
+243 LYYEIRPKPG
-253 KQEAIKDIIKY
+253 KQEAIRDIIKY
-264 IKKEGNKSGIIYC
+264 IKKEGRRSGIIYC

-303 LDANMRSKRQDQ
+303 LDAHVRSERQDQ
-315 FLMEEVQVIVATIA
+315 FLMEEVDVIVATIA

-405 EVEAYAESAECRK
+405 EVEAYAESGECRK
-418 KVVLHY
+418 KFVLHY

-437 CNHPK
+437 CLHPK
-442 EQIEAKEE
+442 EQLEAKDE

-459 ETNEHVN
+459 ETSERVN
-466 IPNTINIL
+466 IPNVINIL
-474 IGRKSADITAN
+474 TGRKSPEITTN
-485 HLDGIKLFGKGAK
+485 NYEKLKLFGKGSDR
-498 HDMLFW
+498 DMLFW
-504 NSVVRKAILLNYLEK
+504 NSVVRKAILLNLLEK
-519 DIEQYGVLKLTNE
+519 DIEQYGILKLTDN
-532 GKKFIKKPTSVKIVL
+532 GRKFLKKPSSVRIIL
-547 NHKFAEGEDD
+547 NNKFEEGEDD
-557 DEITT
+557 DEPVL
-562 SNKSGGN
+562 NAKAGN
-569 VLEPQLMEI
+569 VLEPELLVQLKDI
-578 LKGVRKSVG
+578 RKSVAK
-587 EKMKLPPYTIFSE
+587 KMGVPTYVVFQDP
-600 QSLEEMATFFP
+600 SLEEMATLFP
-611 FTSEELSK
+611 FTIEELSN
-619 IHGVNSAKAAKF
+619 ITGVSSGKAQRF
-631 GKAFLEAIKKY
+631 GKEFLEAIRKY
-642 VEENEIERNA
+642 VDEHQIERVE
-652 DFSVI
+652 DFDNI
-657 KTADKNSNVKVNIIK
+657 KSANKNSSTKVNIIR

-689 NMEDL
+689 QMDEL
-694 ILELDSIVH
+694 ITELESIVN

-708 NINYYLEDAV
+708 NINYYLQEVV
-718 DEDIQEEIFDYFMQA
+718 DEDIQEEIRDYFMQA
-733 DSDNV
+733 ETDDVNV
-738 DLAYKKLKEE
+738 AYKKLRDE

>member
-1 MGGILSIFG
+1 MSI
-10 YIKVIKTFSRE
+10 
-21 NVFSE
+21 
-26 DSNHFFMTVQINSV
+26 QPV
-40 SKALKDYF
+40 SISGALKEYF
-48 GFEKFKGNQLQIIE
+48 GFEKFKGNQQAIIE
-62 SILSKKDT
+62 SILAKKDT

-119 TIAHFINSQ
+119 NIAHFINSQ
-128 MNKAQTT
+128 MNKAQIT
-135 QVKND
+135 QVKKD
-140 IVAGKCKLLY
+140 ITNRKCKLLY

-165 KTIKISFVA
+165 KIIKISFVA

-196 SMLNDIED
+196 GMLNEIED

-222 IVRTLG
+222 IVKTLG
-228 MKNPEIYISSFLREN
+228 MKEPEIFISSFLRDN
-243 LYYEVRPKPS
+243 LYYEIRPKPS
-253 KQEAIKDIIKY
+253 KQDAIKDIIKF
-264 IKKEGNKSGIIYC
+264 IKKGGNKSGIIYC

-303 LDANMRSKRQDQ
+303 LDASVRSERQDQ
-315 FLMEEVQVIVATIA
+315 FLMEDVDVIVATIA

-368 NCIAYFSPKEIHKFE
+368 ICIAYFSPKEIHKFE
-383 KFILSNKEKTVA
+383 KFILSNKEKSVA

-405 EVEAYAESAECRK
+405 EVEAYCESAECRK
-418 KVVLHY
+418 KFVLHY
-424 FGEEMSNCGNCDN
+424 FGEEMKDCGKCDN
-437 CNHPK
+437 CLHPK
-442 EQIEAKEE
+442 EQLEAKEE
-450 VKLALQVVA
+450 IKLSLQVVA
-459 ETNEHVN
+459 DTNERVN
-466 IPNTINIL
+466 IPNVINIL

-485 HLDGIKLFGKGAK
+485 NLDKIKIFGKGAD
-498 HDMLFW
+498 HDMVFW
-504 NSVVRKAILLNYLEK
+504 NSVVRKAILLNLIEK
-519 DIEQYGVLKLTNE
+519 DIEQYGVLKLTEE
-532 GKKFIKKPTSVKIVL
+532 GKKFIKKPVSSKIVL
-547 NHKFAEGEDD
+547 NHKFEDGEDD
-557 DEITT
+557 EEVTL
-562 SNKSGGN
+562 NGKSGS
-569 VLEPQLMEI
+569 VLEPALMSI
-578 LKGVRKSVG
+578 LTGIRKTEG
-587 EKMKLPPYTIFSE
+587 ARLKLPPYAIFSE

-611 FTSEELSK
+611 FDKEELAK
-619 IHGVNSAKAAKF
+619 MHGVNTAKAQKF
-631 GKAFLEAIKKY
+631 GEPFLKAIKKY
-642 VEENEIERNA
+642 VEENNIERSA
-652 DFSVI
+652 DFSII
-657 KTADKNSNVKVNIIK
+657 KIADKNSNVKVNIIK

-694 ILELDSIVH
+694 ITELDTIVN

-718 DEDIQEEIFDYFMQA
+718 DEDIQEEIYDYFMQA
-733 DSDNV
+733 ESDNV
-738 DLAYKKLKEE
+738 DVAYKKLKEE